1 MLQSNKP
8 TSAFY
13 SCISIP
19 VEGAV
24 PINPPSDTE
33 PQKEEPRPA
42 TESARAPRKSK
53 TEALMALKT
62 RSRSQSV
69 GDDESP
75 EDILAEKYRDAPAII
90 PSPILDLS
98 TVKTSSPRP
107 DSLPSKE
114 PRPFGL
120 PDCPIFYPTL
130 EEFKDP
136 MAYIRTISDHANAH
150 GICKVVPPVGWKM
163 PFVTDTAV
171 RLPSLSEFTV

>member
-1 MLQSNKP
+1 
-8 TSAFY
+8 
-13 SCISIP
+13 
-19 VEGAV
+19 
-24 PINPPSDTE
+24 
-33 PQKEEPRPA
+33 
-42 TESARAPRKSK
+42 
-53 TEALMALKT
+53 MALKT

-107 DSLPSKE
+107 DSLPRKE